1 MTDTRSDAKFRQQFP
16 TGCPPTLNI
25 TPWPDPNIDTHGHR
39 PGSPYIE
46 AVWLGILGPS
56 TTLAWS
62 RLSRIATAQ
71 PGAAVDISDL
81 SISLGLS
88 AHLGRNAPITRTLS
102 RMVMFGAATR
112 SGDTLAVRRVLPDVP
127 ERMAARLSYTARLA
141 HRRWAHLGAQAAT
154 TPEIA
159 PSMQVSL

>member
-1 MTDTRSDAKFRQQFP
+1 MTDTRSDTRFRQQFP
-16 TGCPPTLNI
+16 TGCPPTLNVVA
-25 TPWPDPNIDTHGHR
+25 WPDTNIDAHGHR

-71 PGAAVDISDL
+71 PGTAVDITDL
-81 SISLGLS
+81 AISLGLS
-88 AHLGRNAPITRTLS
+88 AHLGRNSAMTRTLS
-102 RMVMFGAATR
+102 RMVMFGAATH

-154 TPEIA
+154 TPELA

>member
-16 TGCPPTLNI
+16 TGCPPTLNVA
-25 TPWPDPNIDTHGHR
+25 PWPDPTIDTHGHR

-71 PGAAVDISDL
+71 PGAAVDITDL

-112 SGDTLAVRRVLPDVP
+112 SGDTLAVRRALPDVP
-127 ERMAARLSYTARLA
+127 ERMASRLSYTAQLA
-141 HRRWAHLGAQAAT
+141 HRRWAHLGPQGATAAGV
-154 TPEIA
+154 TPRVG
-159 PSMQVSL
+159 MSL